1 MTQITIT
8 HTDGRLIV
16 SSPYT
21 PEWSPAARKVGGKW
35 HPDTK
40 TWSFDARDEAA
51 VKALLGEHYGWIDGN
66 AETVDLR
73 LTIEDHHSITNPL
86 RITGRMIARRP
97 ARDAEV
103 RLADGVVI
111 IDGGFGSSGG
121 SVRNP
126 DLFGHEVNG
135 ATPTVTLEVR
145 GFPASA
151 VGMVPERFRPEIVS
165 RELDRDGLAAER
177 ERLLARI
184 AEIDA
189 LLAE

>member
-8 HTDGRLIV
+8 QTDGRIIT
-16 SSPYT
+16 STPYT
-21 PEWSPAARKVGGKW
+21 PDWAPAAKRIGGKW
-35 HPDTK
+35 QPDTK

-51 VKALLGEHYGWIDGN
+51 VKALLGEHYGWIDGDT
-66 AETVDLR
+66 ETVDLR

-86 RITGRMIARRP
+86 RIAGRMIARRP

-111 IDGGFGSSGG
+111 IDGSFGSSGG

-126 DLFGHEVNG
+126 DLFGHEVRG

-151 VGMVPERFRPEIVS
+151 VSMIPERFAPEIVS
-165 RELDRDGLAAER
+165 RELDRDALAAER
-177 ERLLARI
+177 ERLLSRI

>member
-8 HTDGRLIV
+8 QTSDRLIV
-16 SSPYT
+16 DSPYT
-21 PEWSPAARKVGGKW
+21 PEWPAAAKKIGGKW
-35 HPDTK
+35 QPDTK
-40 TWSFDARDEAA
+40 TWSFDVRDEAA

-66 AETVDLR
+66 TETVDLR
-73 LTIEDHHSITNPL
+73 LTIEDHYSITNPL
-86 RITGRMIARRP
+86 RVAGRMIARRP

-103 RLADGVVI
+103 RLGDGVVI
-111 IDGGFGSSGG
+111 VDGGFGSSGG
-121 SVRNP
+121 SARYP
-126 DLFGHEVNG
+126 DLFGREANG

-145 GFPASA
+145 DFPASA
-151 VGMVPERFRPEIVS
+151 VEMIPEDFKPEIVS
-165 RELDRDGLAAER
+165 RELDRDGLTAER